1 MQGRFGVA
9 ISDPEIRQLEEMG
22 ARTWPAGRVEPLG
35 GWLLSFD
42 RGVTRRANSVLP
54 NAWDDVPPIDDRI
67 ADVENRYRQ
76 AGLAPCFKMTRAAL
90 PRGLDGDLHRR
101 GYLAE
106 GQSSVLTAKLGAVED
121 RPSMPVDLEADQ
133 SPDWIACSWPGR
145 PTNSDVDSRCRI
157 AGRTGQPKVFAMV
170 RLDGR
175 PAGAAMAAVVRGWGC
190 ITAVRTPPEFRRRGV
205 ARALIAALANWAGR
219 QDARSLFLQVEDD
232 NAAARCLYMSAGY
245 HEAYRYHYR
254 TLKRSVLPSQAPYA

>member
-1 MQGRFGVA
+1 MMGLLGVA
-9 ISDPEIRQLEEMG
+9 ISDPEIRQLEEIG

-54 NAWDDVPPIDDRI
+54 NAWDDRPPIDDRI
-67 ADVENRYRQ
+67 VDVENRYRQ

-90 PRGLDGDLHRR
+90 PRGLDDNLHRR
-101 GYLAE
+101 GYVAE
-106 GQSSVLTAKLGAVED
+106 GHSIVLTATLGAVED
-121 RPSMPVDLEADQ
+121 RPSLPVDFAADQ
-133 SPDWIACSWPGR
+133 SPDWSACSWPGR

-157 AGRTGQPKVFAMV
+157 AGRTGRPKAFAMV

-175 PAGAAMAAVVRGWGC
+175 PAGVAMAAIARGWGC

-205 ARALIAALANWAGR
+205 ARALIAALAEWAGR
-219 QDARSLFLQVEDD
+219 QDANSLFLQVEED
-232 NAAARCLYMSAGY
+232 NAAACGLYMLAGY

-254 TLKRSVLPSQAPYA
+254 TLKRQVDS